1 MSRPVPDRLVNKY
14 HRAVYAIDLLGQQG
28 AAHRWAL
35 RQSWSMLCLAMAQD
49 SNGPEHEADLD
60 RMLGEFERS
69 VDVIIRDHEK
79 DRNRAEWE
87 KMRDFL
93 VGSLRRVRRA
103 TTLDDTDHLHF
114 FTGREI
120 FDAQMQHPRFQCG
133 YRLWQ
138 GIRTELKE
146 ALSLTLHMQPV
157 HPAVAEIHA
166 AIRRIVTALESAS
179 VAGLNHYDPTHSAL
193 HLSEE
198 QQGRILWEAVR
209 TEIGKTVLLAEA
221 RVAA

>member
-1 MSRPVPDRLVNKY
+1 MSRPIPDRLVDKY
-14 HRAVYAIDLLGQQG
+14 HRAVYAIDTLGVPA

-35 RQSWSMLCLAMAQD
+35 RTSWGQLCMCCAQEGT
-49 SNGPEHEADLD
+49 NPAQEVELD
-60 RMLGEFERS
+60 RMLGEMERS
-69 VDVIIRDHEK
+69 CDVILREHEK
-79 DRNRAEWE
+79 DRHRADWE
-87 KMRDFL
+87 KQRDFL
-93 VGSLRRVRRA
+93 VGTMRRVRRA

-120 FDAQMQHPRFQCG
+120 FDANMNHPRFQCG

-146 ALSLTLHMQPV
+146 ALSLTLHKQPV
-157 HPAVAEIHA
+157 HPAVAELHA

-179 VAGLNHYDPTHSAL
+179 VAGLNHYDPDKSAL
-193 HLSEE
+193 HLSAE

-209 TEIGKTVLLAEA
+209 EEIGRTVLMAEA